1 MKLTN
6 FQIKLAWIVGIGSII
21 CLWIAFPFIFK
32 TLLSFYSFPEK
43 FNEFGAFG
51 DIYGSLN
58 TLISS
63 IALCAVAFSTW
74 LQVTSLKETRKAN
87 KEQFILAREAHDE
100 QIKESR
106 NAVFSNMFYNLLMH
120 SNNSLNSLSILNKN
134 KIEILNLMSEE
145 FSKLLRDKWIDNLE
159 NVDHET
165 VRKALR
171 NFVDRISNGQKSTG
185 LYSSFYN
192 YKTLILYVKKEKEES
207 EREFYFQIIANSLSY
222 TEKKALLW
230 LSINSRDNEYLE
242 CLKGTRILD
251 LKLQPLS
258 RDSYEER
265 IKKESMLRFI
275 KHFNIDPT
283 TFKYYQDPDQL
294 NNETQP

>member
-87 KEQFILAREAHDE
+87 KDQFILAREAHDE

-106 NAVFSNMFYNLLMH
+106 NAIFANQFYSLLNYKREKFNSIVLECKFPIRSNGDQSVGALTILQILTTEFVKRLDSDPKYYDNHSELHIQKEFLKIGESLFNGPISPIISYFFIYKNLITLIAESYLDAKDRAIYFDIMCNSMFQEEQMVLFWISPVFPDLKRSIDNSRIFNQIWYDENL
-120 SNNSLNSLSILNKN
+120 KN
-134 KIEILNLMSEE
+134 YGLKFHVPGSFRIQ
-145 FSKLLRDKWIDNLE
+145 KWIE
-159 NVDHET
+159 
-165 VRKALR
+165 A
-171 NFVDRISNGQKSTG
+171 
-185 LYSSFYN
+185 
-192 YKTLILYVKKEKEES
+192 
-207 EREFYFQIIANSLSY
+207 
-222 TEKKALLW
+222 
-230 LSINSRDNEYLE
+230 
-242 CLKGTRILD
+242 
-251 LKLQPLS
+251 
-258 RDSYEER
+258 
-265 IKKESMLRFI
+265 
-275 KHFNIDPT
+275 FN
-283 TFKYYQDPDQL
+283 
-294 NNETQP
+294 N